1 MSGIRESPNGGGRIL
16 VVDDETSIVD
26 AVATALRYEGF
37 EVEEAATG
45 REALSAVTRFDP
57 DLIVLDWMLPDI
69 DGIEVGRRLR
79 EQGQRNAILFLTAK
93 DAVENKVA
101 ALRAGGDDYV
111 TKPFSLAEVVARV
124 QAILRR
130 TGGDLP
136 GDVLRYADLTLD
148 ESRHEVFRGDTRL
161 QLTATEFALL
171 RFFLLNPRRV
181 LSKGQILQNVW
192 RYDFRGNSNVVE
204 TNVATYST
212 LSSYLLDRTDSTLD
226 QTAETLRRP
235 GPGGGIRS
243 APPGTFVQVR
253 SLDGDTV
260 VATFSGATLPGASV
274 PAPKLPGT
282 VKPPTLNRSREAVRY
297 FTVGGAHGGTEYR
310 VRASIAQDDEAML
323 LVASSLRDV
332 NSTLHRLLAIE
343 LVVTALVLAAIA
355 GLGLW
360 LVRLGLRPLDA
371 IGETASAIAAGDL
384 SRRVERAEERTEV
397 GRLGLALNSML
408 ARIESS
414 FRAQEASE
422 RKLRRFVADASHEL
436 RTPLSAVR
444 AYSELY
450 DRGAAERPDDLE
462 RSMQGISR
470 ESERMSVLVEDLL
483 LLARLDDGRP
493 LEREPVELDEVV
505 GEAVETAQ
513 AVDPERAIELHAEP
527 ATVLGDRVR
536 LRQIVDNLLAN
547 VRAHTPAGT
556 PASVSVRRKNG
567 SAEIAVTDAG
577 PGLDEEHLEH
587 LFERFYRADA
597 SRSRASGGVGLGLAI
612 VAAVA
617 EAHGGTASASS
628 RPGEGTTVAIALP
641 LARDAS

>member
-1 MSGIRESPNGGGRIL
+1 MIKRLSLRARLLLG
-16 VVDDETSIVD
+16 VVALA
-26 AVATALRYEGF
+26 AVGL
-37 EVEEAATG
+37 
-45 REALSAVTRFDP
+45 
-57 DLIVLDWMLPDI
+57 
-69 DGIEVGRRLR
+69 
-79 EQGQRNAILFLTAK
+79 
-93 DAVENKVA
+93 VA
-101 ALRAGGDDYV
+101 A
-111 TKPFSLAEVVARV
+111 
-124 QAILRR
+124 
-130 TGGDLP
+130 
-136 GDVLRYADLTLD
+136 
-148 ESRHEVFRGDTRL
+148 
-161 QLTATEFALL
+161 
-171 RFFLLNPRRV
+171 
-181 LSKGQILQNVW
+181 
-192 RYDFRGNSNVVE
+192 
-204 TNVATYST
+204 NVATYST

-226 QTAETLRRP
+226 QTAQTLRRP

-260 VATFSGATLPGASV
+260 VATFSGETLPGAEA
-274 PAPKLPGT
+274 PAPDLPAT
-282 VKPPTLNRSREAVRY
+282 VAPPAGRDGPEAVRY
-297 FTVGGAHGGTEYR
+297 FTVPGDRDGARYR
-310 VRASIAQDDEAML
+310 VRASIGEHDRAML
-323 LVASSLRDV
+323 LVATSLREVD
-332 NSTLHRLLAIE
+332 STLHRLLLVA
-343 LVVTALVLAAIA
+343 LVVTAIVLAAIVA
-355 GLGLW
+355 LGLW

-444 AYSELY
+444 AYAELY

-462 RSMQGISR
+462 RSMKGISR

-513 AVDPERAIELHAEP
+513 AVDPDRAIE
-527 ATVLGDRVR
+527 LGDRVR

-547 VRAHTPAGT
+547 VRAHTPPGT
-556 PASVSVRRKNG
+556 PASVSVRRRNG

-628 RPGEGTTVAIALP
+628 APGKGTTVAIALP
-641 LARDAS
+641 LARDA